1 MTNPKKLE
9 SGTIFGAT
17 YKIIDF
23 IGEGGMGLVY
33 KVEHLLMTKLLA
45 LKILKTENLT
55 EAAWKR
61 FRAEGQ
67 AIARLD
73 HGNIVRIYDMSQSED
88 GVPFYTM
95 DLLIGQSLAD
105 YLQER
110 GRLNEAEALPIFRQV
125 CAGLAYAHERG
136 IIHRD
141 IKPGN
146 IMLIDRAEVDK
157 TKAADISKKLVKIVD
172 FGIAKLTDESGNTIQ
187 GLTKPGEV
195 FGSPLY
201 MSPEQSNGQKVDQ
214 RSDLYSVG
222 ITLFQA
228 LTGKPPLLGKTAIE
242 TTMMHQTTKP
252 ARLNDLSDQIEYSPR
267 LEALVAKMLEKR
279 PQDRYTS
286 LAEVAKELLEIE
298 RSTEGGE
305 EERVGAG
312 VGQKIGQ
319 KIVPSAVPNKPIDL
333 QEESQTIS
341 KSHSI
346 FSTNN
351 MVAFTAIATML
362 AAAVIAVIIIVDTQ
376 AKRKNKQAQII
387 QAKIEEKEEADQVRR
402 ARNQRYKPEIKK
414 QKISTILQPVLNQV
428 TNDAVQAFLQSN
440 ENKFSQSKLVVNE
453 KQLIFNFPE
462 NFSLGELVCLG
473 EHNYLS
479 KTQAQRQVTVPE
491 MTLRRLHCN
500 DVVRAYPQLLT
511 YFAPGDLW
519 SLTVE
524 GQSSNPELLVTSI
537 GKMKDLHILSLTRTI
552 LPDDKLNSLDAL
564 KSLQTLCLA
573 NTQYNSASLSKCQF
587 LSHLQSLDLENGE
600 KLLPLLEK
608 LKQSNRLDSLVL
620 SKCALDNDEII
631 AVSDMT
637 KLKKLTLSKSSISN
651 NDLKQLTN
659 LSRLEELNL
668 EKCSNLDSTCMQS
681 LKAWPRLSTLRLSPD
696 LLSDAQ
702 IKELQDHQR
711 QRYIELNVSNQ

>member
-1 MTNPKKLE
+1 MKNHNKLE

-55 EAAWKR
+55 EAVWKR

-73 HGNIVRIYDMSQSED
+73 HSNIVRIYDMSQSED

-105 YLQER
+105 YLQENR
-110 GRLNEAEALPIFRQV
+110 RLTEAEALPIFRQV

-146 IMLIDRAEVDK
+146 IMLIDRAETDT
-157 TKAADISKKLVKIVD
+157 TKAVEIRNKLVKIVD

-201 MSPEQSNGQKVDQ
+201 MSPEQCNGQKVDQ

-242 TTMMHQTTKP
+242 TTIMHQTTKP
-252 ARLNDLSDQIEYSPR
+252 ARLNDLSDQVEYSPR

-279 PQDRYTS
+279 PHDRYTS

-298 RSTEGGE
+298 RSQKEG
-305 EERVGAG
+305 VGASAMA
-312 VGQKIGQ
+312 KERAMA
-319 KIVPSAVPNKPIDL
+319 KAMIVPAIVPTRHIDL
-333 QEESQTIS
+333 QEDSQTIS
-341 KSHSI
+341 RSNRL

-351 MVAFTAIATML
+351 IVAFTAIATML
-362 AAAVIAVIIIVDTQ
+362 AAAGIAITMIYSTQ
-376 AKRKNKQAQII
+376 AKDKKKQAQEIK
-387 QAKIEEKEEADQVRR
+387 AKIEKTEQADQ
-402 ARNQRYKPEIKK
+402 ARNTWTLPSKPEIRK
-414 QKISTILQPVLNQV
+414 QKISTILKPILNQV
-428 TNDAVQAFLQSN
+428 TNEAVQAFLQSN
-440 ENKFSQSKLVVNE
+440 ENKFSQSKFVANK

-462 NFSLGELVCLG
+462 DFSLGKLVCLG
-473 EHNYLS
+473 EHNYCS
-479 KTQAQRQVTVPE
+479 ETQAQRQVTVPA

-511 YFAPGDLW
+511 YFGPDDLW
-519 SLTVE
+519 SLIVE
-524 GQSSNPELLVTSI
+524 GQSSNPELLITSI
-537 GKMKDLHILSLTRTI
+537 GKMKNLHILNLTRTI
-552 LPDDKLNSLDAL
+552 LPDDKITNLDAL

-573 NTQYNSASLSKCQF
+573 NTEYNSTSLSKCQF
-587 LSHLQSLDLENGE
+587 LRHIQSLDLENGE
-600 KLLPLLEK
+600 KLLPVLEK
-608 LKQSNRLDSLVL
+608 LKQCNRMDSLVL
-620 SKCALDNDEII
+620 SKCALDNDEIK
-631 AVSDMT
+631 AVSEMT
-637 KLKKLTLSKSSISN
+637 KLKKLTLSKSNLSN
-651 NDLKQLTN
+651 SDLKQLTS

-668 EKCSNLDSTCMQS
+668 EKCSKLDSSCMQS
-681 LKAWPRLSTLRLSPD
+681 LKAWPRLSTLKISPG

-702 IKELQDHQR
+702 IKELQDIQR
-711 QRYIELNVSNQ
+711 QRYIELTVSNM

>member
-1 MTNPKKLE
+1 MTNPNKLE

-55 EAAWKR
+55 EAVWKR

-73 HGNIVRIYDMSQSED
+73 HSNIVRIYDMSQSED

-105 YLQER
+105 YLQENL
-110 GRLNEAEALPIFRQV
+110 RLTEAEALPIFRQV

-146 IMLIDRAEVDK
+146 IMLIDRAETDT
-157 TKAADISKKLVKIVD
+157 TKAVDIRKKLVKIVD

-201 MSPEQSNGQKVDQ
+201 MSPEQCNGQKVDQ

-252 ARLNDLSDQIEYSPR
+252 ARLNDLSDQVEYSPR

-298 RSTEGGE
+298 RSE
-305 EERVGAG
+305 ENEKEKEKG
-312 VGQKIGQ
+312 IGLR
-319 KIVPSAVPNKPIDL
+319 KVPAIVQNKHIDL
-333 QEESQTIS
+333 QEDSQTMS
-341 KSHSI
+341 RSNRL

-351 MVAFTAIATML
+351 IVAFTAIATML
-362 AAAVIAVIIIVDTQ
+362 AAAGIAITMIYSTQ
-376 AKRKNKQAQII
+376 AKDKKKQAQEIK
-387 QAKIEEKEEADQVRR
+387 AKIEKTEQADQ
-402 ARNQRYKPEIKK
+402 ARNTWTLPSKPEIRK
-414 QKISTILQPVLNQV
+414 QKISPILKPILNQV

-440 ENKFSQSKLVVNE
+440 ENKFSQWKFVANK

-462 NFSLGELVCLG
+462 DFSLGKLVCLG
-473 EHNYLS
+473 EHNYFS
-479 KTQAQRQVTVPE
+479 ETQAQRQVTVPA

-519 SLTVE
+519 SLIVE
-524 GQSSNPELLVTSI
+524 GQSSDPALLVTSI
-537 GKMKDLHILSLTRTI
+537 GQLKDLHILNLTRTI
-552 LPDDKLNSLDAL
+552 LPADKLTSLDAL

-573 NTQYNSASLSKCQF
+573 NTEYNSTSLSKCQF
-587 LSHLQSLDLENGE
+587 LSQIQSLDLENGE

-608 LKQSNRLDSLVL
+608 LKESNRLDSLVL
-620 SKCALDNDEII
+620 SKCALDNDEIK
-631 AVSDMT
+631 AVSEMT
-637 KLKKLTLSKSSISN
+637 KLKKLILSKSKVSN
-651 NDLKQLTN
+651 NDLKQLTS

-668 EKCSNLDSTCMQS
+668 EKCSNLDSSCLQS
-681 LKAWPRLSTLRLSPD
+681 LKAWPRLSTLKLSPG
-696 LLSDAQ
+696 LLSAAQ
-702 IKELQDHQR
+702 IKELQDLQR
-711 QRYIELNVSNQ
+711 QRYIELNVSNN

>member
-1 MTNPKKLE
+1 
-9 SGTIFGAT
+9 
-17 YKIIDF
+17 
-23 IGEGGMGLVY
+23 
-33 KVEHLLMTKLLA
+33 
-45 LKILKTENLT
+45 
-55 EAAWKR
+55 
-61 FRAEGQ
+61 
-67 AIARLD
+67 
-73 HGNIVRIYDMSQSED
+73 
-88 GVPFYTM
+88 
-95 DLLIGQSLAD
+95 
-105 YLQER
+105 
-110 GRLNEAEALPIFRQV
+110 
-125 CAGLAYAHERG
+125 
-136 IIHRD
+136 
-141 IKPGN
+141 
-146 IMLIDRAEVDK
+146 
-157 TKAADISKKLVKIVD
+157 
-172 FGIAKLTDESGNTIQ
+172 
-187 GLTKPGEV
+187 
-195 FGSPLY
+195 
-201 MSPEQSNGQKVDQ
+201 MSPEQGDGQKVDQ

-286 LAEVAKELLEIE
+286 LAEVAKELLGIE
-298 RSTEGGE
+298 RSEEGGE
-305 EERVGAG
+305 EERVGAS
-312 VGQKIGQ
+312 VGQRIGQ
-319 KIVPSAVPNKPIDL
+319 KLVPSTVPNKPIDL
-333 QEESQTIS
+333 QEDSQTIS
-341 KSHSI
+341 KSQSI

-351 MVAFTAIATML
+351 IVAFTAIATMF
-362 AAAVIAVIIIVDTQ
+362 AAAGIAITIIVSTQ
-376 AKRKNKQAQII
+376 ARDKNEQAQII
-387 QAKIEEKEEADQVRR
+387 QAKIEDKEQADQVKR
-402 ARNQRYKPEIKK
+402 ARNQRSKPEIKK

-440 ENKFSQSKLVVNE
+440 ENKFSQSKLVANK

-637 KLKKLTLSKSSISN
+637 KLKKLTLSKSSVSN

-668 EKCSNLDSTCMQS
+668 EKCSNLDNNCMQS
-681 LKAWPRLSTLRLSPD
+681 LKAWPRLSTLRLSPG

>member
-1 MTNPKKLE
+1 MTNPNKLE

-33 KVEHLLMTKLLA
+33 KVEHLLLSKLLA

-55 EAAWKR
+55 EAVWKR

-73 HGNIVRIYDMSQSED
+73 HSNIVRIYDMSQSED

-105 YLQER
+105 YLQENR
-110 GRLNEAEALPIFRQV
+110 RLTEAEALPIFRQV
-125 CAGLAYAHERG
+125 SAGLAYAHERG

-146 IMLIDRAEVDK
+146 IMLIDRAEADK
-157 TKAADISKKLVKIVD
+157 TEAVDISKKLVKIVD
-172 FGIAKLTDESGNTIQ
+172 FGIAKLTDERGNTIQ

-201 MSPEQSNGQKVDQ
+201 MSPEQCNGQKVDQ

-242 TTMMHQTTKP
+242 TTIMHQTTKP
-252 ARLNDLSDQIEYSPR
+252 ARLNDLSDQVEYSPR

-279 PQDRYTS
+279 PQDRYSS

-298 RSTEGGE
+298 RSE
-305 EERVGAG
+305 EKEKG
-312 VGQKIGQ
+312 VGLRK
-319 KIVPSAVPNKPIDL
+319 VPAMVPNKHIDL
-333 QEESQTIS
+333 QEDSQTIS
-341 KSHSI
+341 KPQSI

-351 MVAFTAIATML
+351 IVAFTAIATML
-362 AAAVIAVIIIVDTQ
+362 AAAGIAITIIVGTE
-376 AKRKNKQAQII
+376 AKDKQKQAQII

-402 ARNQRYKPEIKK
+402 AWNLPPEPEIKK
-414 QKISTILQPVLNQV
+414 RQISTILQPVLNQA
-428 TNDAVQAFLQSN
+428 TNDAVKAFLQSN
-440 ENKFSQSKLVVNE
+440 ENKFSQSKLVASK
-453 KQLIFNFPE
+453 KQLTFNFPQD
-462 NFSLGELVCLG
+462 FSLGKLVCLG
-473 EHNYLS
+473 EHNDIS
-479 KTQAQRQVTVPE
+479 ETQAQRQVIVPE

-519 SLTVE
+519 SLIFE

-537 GKMKDLHILSLTRTI
+537 GEMKDLHILSLTRTI
-552 LPDDKLNSLDAL
+552 LPDDKLTSLDAL
-564 KSLQTLCLA
+564 KSLQTLGLA
-573 NTQYNSASLSKCQF
+573 NTQFNSTSLSKCQF
-587 LSHLQSLDLENGE
+587 LGHLQSLDLENGE

-608 LKQSNRLDSLVL
+608 LKQSNHLDSLVL
-620 SKCALDNDEII
+620 SKCALDNDEIK
-631 AVSDMT
+631 AVSEMT
-637 KLKKLTLSKSSISN
+637 KLKKLTLSKSKVSN
-651 NDLKQLTN
+651 NDLKQLTS

-668 EKCSNLDSTCMQS
+668 EKCSNLDSSCLQS
-681 LKAWPRLSTLRLSPD
+681 LKTWPRLSTLKLSPG
-696 LLSDAQ
+696 LLSAAQ
-702 IKELQDHQR
+702 IKELQDLQR
-711 QRYIELNVSNQ
+711 QRYIELNVSNN